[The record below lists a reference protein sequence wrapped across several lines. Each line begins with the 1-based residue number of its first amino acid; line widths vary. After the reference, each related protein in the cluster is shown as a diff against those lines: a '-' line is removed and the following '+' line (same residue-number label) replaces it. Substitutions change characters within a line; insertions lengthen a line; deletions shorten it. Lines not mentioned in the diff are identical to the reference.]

1 MAVVTANS
9 TTTLIQNFATRSYGQ
24 LHFGINDIAG
34 NMASTAVSAKQ
45 FASAGTLDG
54 MEISKKTAT
63 SFVSTQDSTEDNG
76 DSVAT
81 VKSVSTVSGKGLN
94 VSNASQTWTGIKTEY
109 TSTSTNGNSDKNSS
123 SYTLNYQPANPS
135 SQLVLS
141 KLSESGTNNWTDDGS
156 AATLKEGRDFVGTLT
171 VLNPEDGSFSAKIT
185 SLSST
190 FDKTLNGT
198 QVETFKVTSK
208 AGVTLADGAATGTFD
223 TVNFT
228 YKTTL
233 ASGSTETPLNDSYVV
248 AKADTGVSAV
258 LKDILLGTYGTTSEG
273 SDSVEFSDA
282 DYLAIGQAMFSG
294 DDQIT
299 GTAYAD
305 TLNGYAGKDKIIG
318 AVGNDTLTGGTG
330 LDTLTGGLGAD
341 VFVFA
346 AADSGITAT
355 TLDSVTDFSSTQGD
369 KIQLIGLSTKSYGEG
384 STAVKDF
391 AAAKTAAETLMAG
404 GNNVVFEFDKKG
416 GYLFVDTN
424 GDHSADM
431 AIALTGVKAA
441 ASFGDGD
448 VVIA

>member
-9 TTTLIQNFATRSYGQ
+9 TDTLIQNFAQRSWSQ
-24 LHFGINDIAG
+24 LHSGINDIAG
-34 NMASTAVSAKQ
+34 NMAGQAWVAKQ
-45 FASAGTLDG
+45 FASTGTLDG

-63 SFVSTQDSTEDNG
+63 SLVLTMSGGGETGVE
-76 DSVAT
+76 
-81 VKSVSTVSGKGLN
+81 TVSGKGLN
-94 VSNASQTWTGIKTEY
+94 VSNAAQTWTGIKSEGTW
-109 TSTSTNGNSDKNSS
+109 TDTNGASGANSGNS
-123 SYTLNYQPANPS
+123 TFTYQPANPS

-141 KLSESGTNNWTDDGS
+141 KYTESGTDNWIDNDTSGK
-156 AATLKEGRDFVGTLT
+156 LKEGRDFAGTLT
-171 VLNPEDGSFSAKIT
+171 ILSTDTGAFSAKLS

-190 FDKTLNGT
+190 FDNSFTGGGT

-208 AGVTLADGAATGTFD
+208 AGVTLADGAAAGTFD

-233 ASGSTETPLNDSYVV
+233 ASGATETPLSDSLVV
-248 AKADTGVSAV
+248 SKADASVSSV
-258 LKDILLGTYGTTSEG
+258 LKDIMLGKYGTTPA
-273 SDSVEFSDA
+273 DSPDWVEFSDA

-294 DDQIT
+294 DDTIT

-346 AADSGITAT
+346 AGDSGITAT

-369 KIQLIGLSTKSYGEG
+369 TIKLSGLSSKSYGEG
-384 STAVKDF
+384 SAAVKDF
-391 AAAKTAAETLMAG
+391 SAAKTAAETLMAAG
-404 GNNVVFEFDKKG
+404 KNVVFEFDAKG
-416 GYLFVDTN
+416 GYLFVDSN

-431 AIALTGVKAA
+431 TIALTGVKAA
-441 ASFGDGD
+441 ASFGEGD
-448 VVIA
+448 VSIT